1 MKIYIIAG
9 EVSGDQLA
17 ARFVRSLKA
26 QKPDVELRGIGGSLL
41 AEQGLESQFDIK
53 EFAIMGLVEV
63 LRHVPRLKRRMREIA
78 ADIRAFEPDVL
89 LTVDSPGLSLRIH
102 KMFSDAPF
110 KQVHF
115 VAPTVWAWKPW
126 RAKHMAGYLDHLL
139 VILPFE
145 PPYFTVHGLATD
157 FVGHP
162 VTELLELAT
171 PDLYLE
177 QSPAKDQDSQN
188 QESPEQDSQALR
200 RVIIAPG
207 SRKGEVSKL
216 LPDFIAAATQLYA
229 DDPSLHFV
237 VPTVETVEP
246 MVREMMSQAGL
257 PHEVIVGQALRWS
270 AFKAADL
277 ALVASGTIALE
288 LGLVGTPTVVAYRVN
303 ALTARIVKAVVK
315 VEFASLINILN
326 KRAIQPELLQWDF
339 TPEALL
345 AEAKRFLYDAEAI
358 ATYKAAVTETAAML
372 AAPKE
377 GYSPS
382 ELAAEIVQALIP
394 GGHHERGEGRIH

>member
-1 MKIYIIAG
+1 MKLYIIAG
-9 EVSGDQLA
+9 EVSGDQIA
-17 ARFVRSLKA
+17 ARFLASLKERDPA
-26 QKPDVELRGIGGSLL
+26 LEVRGIGGSLL
-41 AEQGLESQFDIK
+41 AEQGLQSQFDIK

-78 ADIRAFEPDVL
+78 EDVRAFQPDVL

-102 KMFSDAPF
+102 KMFEDAPF
-110 KQVHF
+110 QKLHF

-126 RAKHMAGYLDHLL
+126 RAKQMAGYLDHLF

-162 VTELLELAT
+162 VTELMALAT
-171 PDLYLE
+171 PELFL
-177 QSPAKDQDSQN
+177 QQTA
-188 QESPEQDSQALR
+188 QEGALQEKR
-200 RVIIAPG
+200 RNVIIAPG

-216 LPDFIAAATQLYA
+216 LPDFLTVAKQLYA
-229 DDPSLHFV
+229 DDPSLRFV

-246 MVREMMSQAGL
+246 MVRDMLSEADL

-303 ALTARIVKAVVK
+303 PLTARIVRAVVK
-315 VEFASLINILN
+315 VEFASLINLLN

-345 AEAKRFLYDAEAI
+345 AQARRFLYDQAAI
-358 ATYKAAVTETAAML
+358 EEYRAAVGQTAAML
-372 AAPKE
+372 QAPQAGK
-377 GYSPS
+377 SPS
-382 ELAAEIVQALIP
+382 DMAADVVLKLAGAAGASAPSSEPQGP
-394 GGHHERGEGRIH
+394 QQ

>member
-9 EVSGDQLA
+9 EVSGDQIA

-26 QKPDVELRGIGGSLL
+26 QNPDVELRGIGGSLL
-41 AEQGLESQFDIK
+41 AEQGLKSQFDIK

-78 ADIRAFEPDVL
+78 EDIRAFQPDVL

-102 KMFSDAPF
+102 KMFRDAPF

-162 VTELLELAT
+162 VTELLDLAT
-171 PDLYLE
+171 PELYLQ
-177 QSPAKDQDSQN
+177 QSPIQQDQDA
-188 QESPEQDSQALR
+188 PPR

-216 LPDFIAAATQLYA
+216 LPDFITVAQQLLA

-246 MVREMMSQAGL
+246 MVRQMMREAGL

-345 AEAKRFLYDAEAI
+345 AEAKRFLYDAQAI
-358 ATYKAAVTETAAML
+358 ADYKAAVTETAAML
-372 AAPKE
+372 AAPKP

-382 ELAAEIVQALIP
+382 QQAAEIVQALVQAYGQVQIEEQ
-394 GGHHERGEGRIH
+394 GA

>member
-1 MKIYIIAG
+1 MKLYIIAG
-9 EVSGDQLA
+9 EVSGDQIA
-17 ARFVRSLKA
+17 ARFLASLKERDPA
-26 QKPDVELRGIGGSLL
+26 LEVRGIGGSLL
-41 AEQGLESQFDIK
+41 AEQGLQSQFDIK

-78 ADIRAFEPDVL
+78 EDVRAFQPDVL

-102 KMFSDAPF
+102 KMFEDAPF
-110 KQVHF
+110 KKLHF

-126 RAKHMAGYLDHLL
+126 RAKQMAGYLDHLF

-162 VTELLELAT
+162 VTELMALAT
-171 PDLYLE
+171 PELFL
-177 QSPAKDQDSQN
+177 QQTA
-188 QESPEQDSQALR
+188 QEGALQEKR
-200 RVIIAPG
+200 RNVIIAPG

-216 LPDFIAAATQLYA
+216 LPDFLTVAKQLYA
-229 DDPSLHFV
+229 DDPSLRFV

-246 MVREMMSQAGL
+246 MVRDMLSEADL

-303 ALTARIVKAVVK
+303 PLTARIVRAVVK
-315 VEFASLINILN
+315 VEFASLINLLN

-345 AEAKRFLYDAEAI
+345 AQARRFLYDQAAI
-358 ATYKAAVTETAAML
+358 EEYRAAVGQTAAML
-372 AAPKE
+372 QAPQAGK
-377 GYSPS
+377 SPS
-382 ELAAEIVQALIP
+382 DMAADVVLKLAGAAGASAPSSEPQGP
-394 GGHHERGEGRIH
+394 QQ

>member
-9 EVSGDQLA
+9 EVSGDQIA
-17 ARFVRSLKA
+17 ARFLSSLKA
-26 QKPDVELRGIGGSLL
+26 RDPNLEVRGIGGSLL
-41 AEQGLESQFDIK
+41 AEQGLQSQFDIK

-78 ADIRAFEPDVL
+78 EDVRAFEPDVL

-102 KMFSDAPF
+102 KMFEDAAF
-110 KQVHF
+110 KKVHF

-126 RAKHMAGYLDHLL
+126 RAKQMAGYLDRLF

-162 VTELLELAT
+162 ITELMSFAT
-171 PDLYLE
+171 PELFLE
-177 QSPAKDQDSQN
+177 TLPEGQTKG
-188 QESPEQDSQALR
+188 ESR
-200 RVIIAPG
+200 TVIIAPG

-216 LPDFIAAATQLYA
+216 LPDFLTVAKQLHV
-229 DDPSLHFV
+229 DDPSLRFV

-246 MVREMMSQAGL
+246 MVRAMMAEAGL

-270 AFKAADL
+270 AFKVADL

-303 ALTARIVKAVVK
+303 PLTARIVRALVK
-315 VEFASLINILN
+315 VEFASLINLLN

-345 AEAKRFLYDAEAI
+345 EQAQRFLYDQDAI
-358 ATYKAAVTETAAML
+358 AEYRAAVTQTAAML
-372 AAPKE
+372 EAPEAGK
-377 GYSPS
+377 SPS
-382 ELAAEIVQALIP
+382 DMAADIVLDMASGAELA
-394 GGHHERGEGRIH
+394 GEQDQGV

>member
-9 EVSGDQLA
+9 EVSGDQIA
-17 ARFVRSLKA
+17 ARFLASLK
-26 QKPDVELRGIGGSLL
+26 QRDPNLEVRGIGGSLL
-41 AEQGLESQFDIK
+41 AEQGLASQFDIK

-63 LRHVPRLKRRMREIA
+63 LRHVPRLKRRMRQIA
-78 ADIRAFEPDVL
+78 EDVRAFQPDVL

-102 KMFSDAPF
+102 KMFENAPF
-110 KQVHF
+110 KKVHF

-126 RAKHMAGYLDHLL
+126 RAKQMAGYLDHLF

-162 VTELLELAT
+162 ITELLSYAT
-171 PDLYLE
+171 PELFLE
-177 QSPAKDQDSQN
+177 TLAGGEGQG
-188 QESPEQDSQALR
+188 ESR
-200 RVIIAPG
+200 TVIIAPG

-216 LPDFIAAATQLYA
+216 LPDFLTVAKQLHA
-229 DDPSLHFV
+229 DDPSLRFV

-246 MVREMMSQAGL
+246 MVRAMMAEAGL

-270 AFKAADL
+270 AFKVADL

-303 ALTARIVKAVVK
+303 PLTARIVRALVK
-315 VEFASLINILN
+315 VEFASLINLLN

-345 AEAKRFLYDAEAI
+345 EQARRFLYDQDAIAEYREAI
-358 ATYKAAVTETAAML
+358 TQTAAML
-372 AAPKE
+372 EAPEAGK
-377 GYSPS
+377 SPS
-382 ELAAEIVQALIP
+382 DMAADIVLDMASGDDVTAALDKDP
-394 GGHHERGEGRIH
+394 AS